1 MEPATAPVVVKLGGS
16 FAFSAILTDWIRAL
30 TSCAGRVVVVPGGGP
45 FADTVRTAQR
55 RMGFDNR
62 AAHLMSLLAMEQYG
76 HALICGNDLLQPA
89 DSVERIEQHLA
100 AQRVPVWMPARMA
113 AAAAD
118 VEPSWRVTS
127 DSLAAWLSGTIG
139 AGQLILVKHFGAL
152 SGPQQCQDL
161 VAMGVIDEAFPQYL
175 QKAAVS
181 ASLLGPADHAIL
193 ATAIRC
199 GHAGRLSN
207 QIVLTR

>member
-16 FAFSAILTDWIRAL
+16 FAFSAILTNWIRAL

-76 HALICGNDLLQPA
+76 HALICGNDLWQPA

-139 AGQLILVKHFGAL
+139 AGQLILVKHVGEL

-181 ASLLGPADHAIL
+181 ASLVGPADHAIL

>member
-1 MEPATAPVVVKLGGS
+1 MAPTTSPVVVKLGGS

-30 TSCAGRVVVVPGGGP
+30 TSCAGRVVIVPGGGP

-55 RMGFDNR
+55 RMGFDDR

-76 HALICGNDLLQPA
+76 HALICCDDLLQPA
-89 DSVERIEQHLA
+89 DSVECIERFLA

-139 AGQLILVKHFGAL
+139 AGRLILVKHVGAL
-152 SGPQQCQDL
+152 SGPEQCQDL
-161 VAMGVIDEAFPQYL
+161 VAMGVVDEAFPQYL
-175 QKAAVS
+175 RKAAVS
-181 ASLLGPADHAIL
+181 ASLVGPADHAIL
-193 ATAIRC
+193 AAAIRC
-199 GHAGRLSN
+199 GTPAGFP
-207 QIVLTR
+207 IK

>member
-1 MEPATAPVVVKLGGS
+1 
-16 FAFSAILTDWIRAL
+16 
-30 TSCAGRVVVVPGGGP
+30 
-45 FADTVRTAQR
+45 
-55 RMGFDNR
+55 MGFDNR

-139 AGQLILVKHFGAL
+139 AGQLILVKHVGAL

-175 QKAAVS
+175 QKVAVS
-181 ASLLGPADHAIL
+181 ASLVGPADHAIL

-199 GHAGRLSN
+199 GTPAGFP
-207 QIVLTR
+207 IK

>member
-139 AGQLILVKHFGAL
+139 AGQLILVKHVGAL

-181 ASLLGPADHAIL
+181 ASLVGPADHAIL

>member
-1 MEPATAPVVVKLGGS
+1 MPPATAPVIVKLGGS

-30 TSCAGRVVVVPGGGP
+30 TSCAGRVVIVPGGGP
-45 FADTVRTAQR
+45 FADAVRTAQR
-55 RMGFDNR
+55 SMGFDDR

-76 HALICGNDLLQPA
+76 HALICCDDLLQPA
-89 DSVERIEQHLA
+89 DSVERIERHLA

-139 AGQLILVKHFGAL
+139 AGRLILVKHVCAL
-152 SGPQQCQDL
+152 SGLEQCQDL
-161 VAMGVIDEAFPQYL
+161 VAMGVVDEAFPQYL
-175 QKAAVS
+175 RKAAVS
-181 ASLLGPADHAIL
+181 ASLVGPADHATL
-193 ATAIRC
+193 AAAIRC
-199 GHAGRLSN
+199 GTPAGFP
-207 QIVLTR
+207 IK

>member
-1 MEPATAPVVVKLGGS
+1 
-16 FAFSAILTDWIRAL
+16 
-30 TSCAGRVVVVPGGGP
+30 
-45 FADTVRTAQR
+45 
-55 RMGFDNR
+55 MGFDNR

-139 AGQLILVKHFGAL
+139 AGQLILVKHVGEL

-181 ASLLGPADHAIL
+181 ASLVGPADHAIL